1 MKTISRL
8 FFNRIPAAKG
18 DELPEQEITLT
29 EIVSIPLAQ
38 IMPNPFQ
45 PRKTFSAEGLQE
57 LCASIREFGVIQPL
71 IVRKT
76 DSGYELIA
84 GERRLRASGLAGRDD
99 VPCVLRDAS
108 DKEMAEIA
116 LIENL
121 QREDL
126 HYFEE
131 ALGYEKLLRQFNLT
145 QEVLAERVGK
155 TQSSIANKLRLLKLP
170 PEMREYIFEE
180 KLTERHS
187 RALLKV
193 DDSERQWQL
202 LKFVAENKLNVRE
215 TESLIEAQFQNEPI
229 PEQKVVR
236 RPQMLKIVKDVRIFI
251 NTVGELVKQM
261 KKTGL
266 DVRLTQEQDD
276 EFVTITMVVPKR
288 R

>member
-18 DELPEQEITLT
+18 DELPEQEITRT
-29 EIVSIPLAQ
+29 EIVSIPLSQ

-116 LIENL
+116 LLENL

>member
-8 FFNRIPAAKG
+8 FFNRIPAAKS
-18 DELPEQEITLT
+18 DELPEPETVRT

-38 IMPNPFQ
+38 IVPNPFQ

-71 IVRKT
+71 IVRKA

-131 ALGYEKLLRQFNLT
+131 ALGYEKLLLQFNLT

-193 DDSERQWQL
+193 EDPARQWEL

-215 TESLIEAQFQNEPI
+215 AESLIEAQFQNEPI